1 MGIVSGFQED
11 ENGGKGG
18 EKNGNYEHFFSR
30 KLRKLRRKAHCL
42 IVQALVSLGWCRGRE
57 EDWIKI
63 QANTFKNWI
72 NVNLRETGLTLEDLS
87 TDFSDGVRCVT
98 ARFYTFEFLLSDLLL
113 LLMEPVSLRLLEFLL
128 CVCRSCSFLQLSTV
142 D

>member
-1 MGIVSGFQED
+1 MKLGESVAKRTKI
-11 ENGGKGG
+11 KGNFA
-18 EKNGNYEHFFSR
+18 KTS
-30 KLRKLRRKAHCL
+30 KASLKGTCL

-98 ARFYTFEFLLSDLLL
+98 A
-113 LLMEPVSLRLLEFLL
+113 
-128 CVCRSCSFLQLSTV
+128 
-142 D
+142 

>member
-1 MGIVSGFQED
+1 MGKYGKSMGIVKEFQVD

-18 EKNGNYEHFFSR
+18 RKVRKLGAFFSR
-30 KLRKLRRKAHCL
+30 KLRKL
-42 IVQALVSLGWCRGRE
+42 QALVSLGWCRGRE

-87 TDFSDGVRCVT
+87 TDFSDGVRSVIPEFFFL
-98 ARFYTFEFLLSDLLL
+98 AYLLFYML
-113 LLMEPVSLRLLEFLL
+113 LLMQPMLSLRLLMLL
-128 CVCRSCSFLQLSTV
+128 LLTV
-142 D
+142 FDTVV

>member
-1 MGIVSGFQED
+1 M
-11 ENGGKGG
+11 
-18 EKNGNYEHFFSR
+18 
-30 KLRKLRRKAHCL
+30 KLRESVAKRTKIRGNFAKTSKASPKVTCL
-42 IVQALVSLGWCRGRE
+42 IVQALVSLCWCRGRE

-98 ARFYTFEFLLSDLLL
+98 AQFFSVAFL
-113 LLMEPVSLRLLEFLL
+113 MSLRLLILL
-128 CVCRSCSFLQLSTV
+128 PVWKTCTRRCNQGQSFRLIKVYSIQALYIGGT
-142 D
+142 